1 MANNFLVLGG
11 LGTSGSLVLNNN
23 ITFFNFEDATNF
35 EVPDFIASSS
45 FEISTLNVIIDSDNA
60 TELDNFP
67 TDTYN
72 SVIYDYGIRHQ
83 APGTGARTGQ
93 FYVAHDDSALEYTD
107 TSTPSLHGDSFE
119 PYISASIS
127 GSTVTVHMVNGNGY
141 IFKAF
146 AKKL

>member
-1 MANNFLVLGG
+1 MANDFLILGNSA
-11 LGTSGSLVLNNN
+11 TSGSFITNNS
-23 ITFFNFEDATNF
+23 ILFSTFGNATNF
-35 EVPDFIASSS
+35 EIPDFVASAS
-45 FEISTLNVIIDSDNA
+45 FEIATLNVIVNSDDA
-60 TELDNFP
+60 TELDNFS

-72 SVIYDYGIRHQ
+72 NVIYDYGIRHQ

-93 FYVAHDDSALEYTD
+93 FYIVHDDDTLEYTD
-107 TSTPSLHGDSFE
+107 TSTPSLHSDSSE

-127 GSTVTVHMVNGNGY
+127 GNTVTVYMVDGNGY

>member
-11 LGTSGSLVLNNN
+11 LGVSGSLVLNDN
-23 ITFFNFEDATNF
+23 ITFFNFGDATNF
-35 EVPDFIASSS
+35 EVPDFIASAS
-45 FEISTLNVIIDSDNA
+45 FEIATLNVIVNSDNA
-60 TELDNFP
+60 TELDNFS

-72 SVIYDYGIRHQ
+72 NVIYDYGIRHQ

-93 FYVAHDDSALEYTD
+93 FYIVHDDDTLEYTD
-107 TSTPSLHGDSFE
+107 TSTPSLHGDSSE

-127 GSTVTVHMVNGNGY
+127 GNTVTVQMVNGNGY
-141 IFKAF
+141 IFRAF